1 MCLRYPTLGL
11 HTSDTFCLLARF
23 FDNMKVSQLS
33 HVSSD
38 RQNSGILFKTY
49 LIVVTVY
56 FHVDLQPHPSRRSV
70 TMIPGVNA

>member
-1 MCLRYPTLGL
+1 MLHNYKQSNKYCNKCISKM
-11 HTSDTFCLLARF
+11 HTSDTFCLLAHF

-33 HVSSD
+33 HVGSD

-56 FHVDLQPHPSRRSV
+56 FHVDLQPHPSRR
-70 TMIPGVNA
+70 